1 MEELAAAAGVSR
13 ATLYRL
19 FGSQRELLQELGLPV
34 PAAVH
39 RRILDTAL
47 ELVGQRGLADL
58 SMDELAAAAGVSRAT
73 LYRLFPGKPA
83 LFAALMRDY
92 SPFESIAATLA
103 SAGDRSPAEIIPAV
117 GRAIASAMDGRVG
130 LLLQLL
136 YEASRATPDAGD
148 GEGNAWEAAHAM
160 SRSVPAIIGYLA
172 GQMEAGRLRRMDPA
186 LAFQALAGPVLLHLV
201 TRPLAGRLPAAAPL
215 ALDQAVDEL
224 TRSWLRSMLPAEDP
238 DERR

>member
-1 MEELAAAAGVSR
+1 MTTTPASREQVLAVARDAYREGGHLTME
-13 ATLYRL
+13 
-19 FGSQRELLQELGLPV
+19 
-34 PAAVH
+34 
-39 RRILDTAL
+39 
-47 ELVGQRGLADL
+47 
-58 SMDELAAAAGVSRAT
+58 ELAAAAGVSRAT

-103 SAGDRSPAEIIPAV
+103 SAGDRSPAEIIPPV

-201 TRPLAGRLPAAAPL
+201 TRPLAGRPPTSMRRRWAPRPRPWLVFALPAS
-215 ALDQAVDEL
+215 
-224 TRSWLRSMLPAEDP
+224 RSRP
-238 DERR
+238 DSS

>member
-103 SAGDRSPAEIIPAV
+103 SAGDRSPAEIIPPV

-186 LAFQALAGPVLLHLV
+186 LAFQALAGPILLHLV
-201 TRPLAGRLPAAAPL
+201 TRPLAGRPPAAAPL